1 MAKLTKEK
9 LDQLAQIRSNQ
20 QPLLIEPYAYGSKTT
35 AHASKYDKDQW
46 RKWAQETGF
55 KPKSRT
61 VAGQNKEF
69 QLYLLQDDKFKN
81 KVKAI
86 HEELGM
92 PYAGKP
98 DDAFL
103 GERWDKIMEKLTEK
117 KPAAKIAE
125 TPKLAEEKPKTDVRT
140 PVIVSHGDPENERA
154 FPPIA
159 PAWWL
164 QDEMAAV
171 NAGLNYAGIKPY
183 YPHEPK
189 VDYQE
194 ARPTFLSPERQLAE
208 NQSQMRQQLDML
220 SRFKG
225 PQAFNAR
232 ANEISG
238 KGFANAANTI
248 ADVHNRNV
256 GIANQ
261 FEQFNTG
268 IRNQETRE
276 NAAHT
281 TSLWDKYTATRENFN
296 NAKREAGDAMFNVA
310 KQAVTNRANTYN
322 MNQINPQWAVNP
334 GQGGQM
340 YFHDP
345 RQLKPGQKQAPIG
358 DAYKQKLADPAFTN
372 LASSEDGRKILW
384 NITQKEYGM
393 PTDDFE
399 NYGKSRNIANQQV
412 PGPTGYNQLG

>member
-1 MAKLTKEK
+1 VVTQKEYDYLMDLYKKAEAVDATGKKQTKEAEAFQK
-9 LDQLAQIRSNQ
+9 AYHDILPEEAGRIIATHPVKTKKALAEGRTWWDLEGNVDSYFGPRTKQYMEALEKKKPQAQIQPTPEVAKDKPREPAQDQLI
-20 QPLLIEPYAYGSKTT
+20 Y
-35 AHASKYDKDQW
+35 
-46 RKWAQETGF
+46 
-55 KPKSRT
+55 
-61 VAGQNKEF
+61 
-69 QLYLLQDDKFKN
+69 
-81 KVKAI
+81 
-86 HEELGM
+86 
-92 PYAGKP
+92 
-98 DDAFL
+98 
-103 GERWDKIMEKLTEK
+103 
-117 KPAAKIAE
+117 
-125 TPKLAEEKPKTDVRT
+125 
-140 PVIVSHGDPENERA
+140 SHGDPERERA
-154 FPPIA
+154 LPPIE

-164 QDEMAAV
+164 QDKMAAV
-171 NAGLNYAGIKPY
+171 NAGLNYLNIQPSYPY
-183 YPHEPK
+183 EPR

-194 ARPTFLSPERQLAE
+194 ARPRFISEERPLAE

-281 TSLWDKYTATRENFN
+281 TSLWDKYAATRENFN
-296 NAKREAGDAMFNVA
+296 NAKREAGDALFNVA

-345 RQLKPGQKQAPIG
+345 KAFKGSQKQASIG
-358 DAYKQKLADPAFTN
+358 DAYKQKLADPAFQGLT
-372 LASSEDGRKILW
+372 SSDEGRKILW

-412 PGPTGYNQLG
+412 PVSGYPTT